1 MMMDEVTWITAFLL
15 GLMGAPHCAG
25 MCGGIV
31 GALSVG
37 CQPAMNSSS
46 QRLLFILAYNFGR
59 VASYVIAGMLA
70 GGIAALAVNLA
81 VLHYAQQVFQFV
93 AILFMLFL
101 GLYLGGWWP
110 VLNHLEKAGGM
121 IWRLIEP
128 YGRRFIPITS
138 IRTAFLLGGI
148 WGWLPCGLVYTG
160 LIYSTTA
167 GGAIEGGLIMLSF
180 GAGTL
185 PAMIVLGVAGS
196 GMQGYLQKSWL
207 RRIAGGL
214 VILFAL
220 RMAYYFLNEIRFSI

>member
-1 MMMDEVTWITAFLL
+1 MIMDEVTWLTAFLL

-31 GALSVG
+31 GALSAG
-37 CQPAMNSSS
+37 CKPAIDSSS
-46 QRLLFILAYNFGR
+46 QRLLFVLAYNVGR
-59 VASYVIAGMLA
+59 LSSYMIAGMLA
-70 GGIAALAVNLA
+70 GGIAAMATNLIA
-81 VLHYAQQVFQFV
+81 LNHAQHVLQFV

-110 VLNHLEKAGGM
+110 VLNRLEKSGGLL
-121 IWRLIEP
+121 WRFIEP

-138 IRTAFLLGGI
+138 IRSAFLVGGI

-167 GGAIEGGLIMLSF
+167 GGAFEGGLIMLSF
-180 GAGTL
+180 GIGTL
-185 PAMIVLGVAGS
+185 PVMLVLGAAGS
-196 GMQGYLQKSWL
+196 RLQGYLQTPWL
-207 RRIAGGL
+207 RRAAGGL

-220 RMAYYFLNEIRFSI
+220 RMGYSLFLEAGTRY